1 MCVEVE
7 KKKGDSVVV
16 GRSLVI
22 VVIIIRVT
30 FIFVLLS
37 LSLSPFFLLSSHIMC
52 LKRSFVFFEFRFS
65 MFSKKREREQ

>member
-37 LSLSPFFLLSSHIMC
+37 LSLSPFFLLSLLTSC
-52 LKRSFVFFEFRFS
+52 V
-65 MFSKKREREQ
+65 